1 MQPFDQGQRFEIVRT
16 YALGISLANG
26 GLDCS
31 CNASQ
36 HDTFPVTYRLLL
48 AGIVSPLDVQ
58 PTIGI

>member
-16 YALGISLANG
+16 YALGIFLANG

-31 CNASQ
+31 CIAS
-36 HDTFPVTYRLLL
+36 FPVTYRLLL